1 MTVAEGHSR
10 DIAQELAELRDL
22 IASHDYAYYVLDDP
36 VVPDAEYDR
45 LMRRLQKL
53 EEAYPQYVTADSPTQ
68 RVGAVPAGEFAD
80 VRHGAPMLSLGNAFD
95 EGELVDFDRRVRE
108 RLESDESKIDEVE
121 YVAEPKLDGAAV
133 NLRYEQGRLVL
144 AATRGDGQT
153 GEDITHNA
161 RTIPSVPLRLRGGRW
176 PDVLEVRGEVFMPL
190 AGFEEYN
197 RQALEAG
204 GKALVNPR
212 NAAAG
217 SLRQLDPQLTA
228 QRPLDVYIYGV
239 GEVQGGPLLTT
250 HSETLQWLRELGMKT
265 CPHWQVVTGIGECL
279 NYYERTSE
287 RRNGLPYEIDGVVYK
302 VNSLHDQ
309 AILGAVSRAPRWA
322 IAHKFPAQ
330 EELTVVEAVDFQVGR
345 TGALT
350 PLARLRPVFVGGV
363 TVSNATLHNMDELAR
378 KDVRAGDTVIVRRA
392 GDVIPEVVKVIH
404 ERRPEGIQPV
414 TLPESCPDCGSEVV
428 RPEGE
433 AIARCVG
440 GLVCTAQLR
449 EGIRHFASRLAMD
462 IEGLGVQRVEQLIEA
477 GMVKSPADLYELRAG
492 QLAELERMGPKSAE
506 NLVAAIDRSKATT
519 LGRFLFAL
527 GIRGVGEATAAVI
540 AEHFGAMDELIAA
553 DEEQLQ
559 EVDDVGPVVAAQ
571 IRAFFQAEHNRR
583 IVGRLLALDID
594 WPRPRERAADP
605 MPLSGKTYVLTGALT
620 GMTRQQ
626 AKERLVELG
635 GRVTGSVSKATDAV
649 IAGDRPGSKVA
660 RAEKLGVPV
669 LDETALES
677 LLGGFGRA

>member
-404 ERRPEGIQPV
+404 ERRPEGTQPV

-506 NLVAAIDRSKATT
+506 NLVAAIDRSTATT

-527 GIRGVGEATAAVI
+527 GIRGVGEATAAAI